1 MDSNTKSFVY
11 IDCDSV
17 YFPLMLL
24 SFIYNIFPFN
34 YTKGTRKV
42 DSHKTVRKGSILSA
56 TFLVAG
62 TCIGGGMLALPV
74 ATGVSG
80 FMPSICIMIIC
91 WLAMTVTALLLL
103 EVSMWMEEGV
113 HLISMTSRILGVP
126 GKIVSWCLYLFICYA
141 SLVAYTA
148 GGGVQVS
155 MAVRDYFGI
164 MMSKE
169 IGAVFFILVFGAV
182 IYLGSRIVGRVN
194 AVLFIAMIAAYIG
207 LVGMGIPETKTEL
220 LSHRQWAGS
229 LMSVPLLLTA
239 FSFQTMVPSLT
250 PYLKRNVKALRFAV
264 LGGTFIAFL
273 IYAVWQLLILGIVPV
288 EGSNGLSEALARG
301 EPATQF
307 LREHVEGR
315 WVCVVAEYFAFFAIV
330 TSFLGIALGLFDF
343 LSDGLGIKKRG
354 SGRLILGLLI
364 VIPIIIFATQFER
377 VFLVAMETSGG
388 FGDSILNGL
397 IPVLMVWIGRY
408 YMKMG
413 TDGSYR
419 VPGGK
424 VLLVVIFAFFLCT
437 LTLEVL
443 IRTGQ
448 MSAIYQP
455 FELPVHNMIPELDQ

>member
-1 MDSNTKSFVY
+1 M
-11 IDCDSV
+11 
-17 YFPLMLL
+17 
-24 SFIYNIFPFN
+24 
-34 YTKGTRKV
+34 
-42 DSHKTVRKGSILSA
+42 DSHKIVRKGSILSA

-80 FMPSICIMIIC
+80 FMPSILIMIVC
-91 WLAMTVTALLLL
+91 WLAMTATALLLL

-113 HLISMTSRILGVP
+113 HLISMTSRILGIP
-126 GKIVSWCLYLFICYA
+126 GKMVSWFLYLFICYA

-155 MAVRDYFGI
+155 LALKDYFG
-164 MMSKE
+164 MMVSKDV
-169 IGAVFFILVFGAV
+169 GAVFFIIVFGAV

-194 AVLFIAMIAAYIG
+194 AVLFIAMVAAYLG
-207 LVGMGIPETKTEL
+207 LVGLGLPETRMEL
-220 LSHRQWAGS
+220 LKHRQWNGS

-250 PYLKRNVKALRFAV
+250 PYLKRNVNALRFAV
-264 LGGTFIAFL
+264 VGGTFIAFL
-273 IYAVWQLLILGIVPV
+273 IYAIWQWLILGIVPV
-288 EGSNGLSEALARG
+288 EGSNGLSEALMRG

-315 WVCVVAEYFAFFAIV
+315 WVCVIAEYFAFFAIV

-343 LSDGLGIKKRG
+343 LSDGLKIRKNGRG
-354 SGRLILGLLI
+354 KVILGLLI
-364 VIPIIIFATQFER
+364 VIPTIIFATQFER
-377 VFLVAMETSGG
+377 VFLVALETSGG

-408 YMKMG
+408 YMNMG
-413 TDGSYR
+413 ADSRFR

-424 VLLVVIFAFFLCT
+424 PLLAGIFIFFLCT
-437 LTLEVL
+437 LLLEIL
-443 IRTGQ
+443 LQTGQ
-448 MSAIYQP
+448 MSSVLRP
-455 FELPVHNMIPELDQ
+455 FEVPASNMIPEMNN